1 MKSLQLAIFA
11 MLCLSTSAWAQMT
24 PHGRAQHYGFDGNSW
39 GAPAQVVPN
48 ANMCAP
54 DWAKAVWGPNGSLLG
69 YRCWTNSNG

>member
-1 MKSLQLAIFA
+1 MKNPQLAIFA
-11 MLCLSTSAWAQMT
+11 ILCLSTSAWAQTT
-24 PHGRAQHYGFDGNSW
+24 PQWRAQHYGFDENRW
-39 GAPAQVVPN
+39 RAPAQVVPN